1 MKPSRLFIM
10 LLLYGGFSLFTLSQP
25 VKDDR
30 MADDSVKT
38 NVAIADS
45 VKTNVAIADSVLAD
59 SNNTISAA
67 DYTVI
72 KKKVDEIIEF
82 RDEEEFEQLVKE
94 GIELFN
100 GTTRLENKGA
110 SCISCHILHFPG
122 ISRGGFL
129 GADLTDSY
137 ANVNKEKGLQ
147 LIFNTPTAPA
157 MKTAFANNPFTHE
170 ETRRL
175 VALLKKADEEKALH
189 LSSVNRTFM
198 LIYGIAGFFAILLVM
213 LIIWN
218 KRIKR
223 SVKHDIYSRQIKT
236 V

>member
-1 MKPSRLFIM
+1 
-10 LLLYGGFSLFTLSQP
+10 
-25 VKDDR
+25 

-38 NVAIADS
+38 NVAMIDSVLADS
-45 VKTNVAIADSVLAD
+45 VMAD

-67 DYTVI
+67 DYADI
-72 KKKVDEIIEF
+72 KKKVDKIIEF

-110 SCISCHILHFPG
+110 SCISCHVLNYPG
-122 ISRGGFL
+122 ISRGGLL
-129 GADLTDSY
+129 GIDLTTSY
-137 ANVNKEKGLQ
+137 TNVNKEKGLQ

-175 VALLKKADEEKALH
+175 VALLKKADEEKDLH
-189 LSSVNRTFM
+189 ISSVDRTFM
-198 LIYGIAGFFAILLVM
+198 LIYGIAGFLVILLIM

-218 KRIKR
+218 KRMKR
-223 SVKHDIYSRQIKT
+223 GVKHGIYSRQIKT

>member
-1 MKPSRLFIM
+1 
-10 LLLYGGFSLFTLSQP
+10 
-25 VKDDR
+25 

-38 NVAIADS
+38 NVAIAESVLADS
-45 VKTNVAIADSVLAD
+45 VLADSVFSDSVLAD

-67 DYTVI
+67 DYAVI

-110 SCISCHILHFPG
+110 SCISCHVLHFPG

-129 GADLTDSY
+129 GIDLTTSY
-137 ANVNKEKGLQ
+137 TNVNKEKGLQ

-198 LIYGIAGFFAILLVM
+198 LIYGIAGFLAILLVM